1 MTPEPASPPDP
12 VSATRLPPPR
22 PVRGVV
28 LVGLMG
34 AGKTSVGRRLAA
46 ALATPFVDSDDE
58 VERAAR
64 MTVPE
69 IFATMG
75 EPSFRDGERRVIA
88 RLLEGGPRII
98 ATGGGAWMNDE
109 TRAAIRARGA
119 VVVWLRAELDTLV
132 ERVSRRAGRPLL
144 AQGNPREILA
154 GLMEVRHP
162 VYGLAD
168 VVVDSHAGDR
178 HETVVARIIDA
189 LAARGDVAGGA
200 VAAAPVRDDAAGDAA
215 ADEHAAD
222 GAHETGKA
230 GPSRPAPDTPDTPGG
245 AAG

>member
-1 MTPEPASPPDP
+1 MTPEPSPAADLA
-12 VSATRLPPPR
+12 VAAATRLAQPR
-22 PVRGVV
+22 AVRAVV

-46 ALATPFVDSDDE
+46 ALGAPFVDSDEE

-69 IFATMG
+69 IFASMG

-88 RLLEGGPRII
+88 RLLEEGPRII

-119 VVVWLRAELDTLV
+119 VVVWLRAELDVLV

-144 AQGNPREILA
+144 AQGDPRQILA
-154 GLMEVRHP
+154 RLIEVRHP
-162 VYGLAD
+162 VYAEAD
-168 VVVDSHAGDR
+168 VTVDSRAGDR
-178 HETVVARIIDA
+178 HEAVVARIIEA
-189 LAARGDVAGGA
+189 LAARGDVAAAEQGA
-200 VAAAPVRDDAAGDAA
+200 V
-215 ADEHAAD
+215 
-222 GAHETGKA
+222 
-230 GPSRPAPDTPDTPGG
+230 SPAPPVSETPADSP
-245 AAG
+245 APPDEDD

>member
-1 MTPEPASPPDP
+1 MTPEPSPAADLA
-12 VSATRLPPPR
+12 VAAATRLAQPR
-22 PVRGVV
+22 AVRAVV

-46 ALATPFVDSDDE
+46 ALGAPFVDSDEE

-69 IFATMG
+69 IFASMG

-88 RLLEGGPRII
+88 RLLEEGPRII

-144 AQGNPREILA
+144 AQGDPRQILA
-154 GLMEVRHP
+154 RLIEVRHP
-162 VYGLAD
+162 VYAEAD
-168 VVVDSHAGDR
+168 VTVDSRAGDR
-178 HETVVARIIDA
+178 HEAVVARIIEA
-189 LAARGDVAGGA
+189 LAARGDVAAADPGA
-200 VAAAPVRDDAAGDAA
+200 VAPA
-215 ADEHAAD
+215 
-222 GAHETGKA
+222 
-230 GPSRPAPDTPDTPGG
+230 RPASDPADSGPPAPPEQDD
-245 AAG
+245 